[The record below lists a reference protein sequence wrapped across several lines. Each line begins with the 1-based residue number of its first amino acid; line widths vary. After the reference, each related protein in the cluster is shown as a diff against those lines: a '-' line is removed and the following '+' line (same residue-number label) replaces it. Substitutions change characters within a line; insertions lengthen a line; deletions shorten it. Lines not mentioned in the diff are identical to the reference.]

1 VAEAIREREVTGSVY
16 SLEGSLLEV
25 CSCGVLCPCFVGED
39 PDGGECFGLIAHRI
53 DRGEIEGVDVSGT
66 TIATIAYIPGNAL
79 QGSWRTV
86 IFMDPDTSDA
96 QRQALLRAF
105 GGELGGPLADLAA
118 LVGEVAGVE
127 TARITHRAEDGRG
140 SFHIEGVLDAEFEPI
155 VSPEGKQTTMRDTAF
170 SSVPDAPAFPA
181 KASRFRVDLPRY
193 QMQWSYEGH
202 NATQTA
208 WRMEHRG

>member
-1 VAEAIREREVTGSVY
+1 MVETTQEPRLATAIYE
-16 SLEGSLLEV
+16 LEGSLLEV

-53 DRGEIEGVDVSGT
+53 DHGEIQGVDVSGR
-66 TIATIAYIPGNAL
+66 TIATIAHIPGNAL

-86 IFMDPDTSDA
+86 VFLDEEASDE

-118 LVGEVAGVE
+118 LIGEVAGVE

-140 SFHIEGVLDAEFEPI
+140 SFHIDGVLDAEFEPI
-155 VSPEGKQTTMRDTAF
+155 VSPEGKQTTLRDTAF
-170 SSVPDAPAFPA
+170 STVPDAPAFAA
-181 KASRFRVDLPRY
+181 KASHYRVDLPRY
-193 QMQWSYEGH
+193 DMQWSYEGH